1 MIFTKKKIDYVH
13 SFSDKLKNSE
23 NIIFLGTGGSSL
35 GGKTLVS
42 IKSNFFLNKK
52 KPQIFFLENVDQVS
66 ISGLLDQL
74 NMKKTSVVVISKSG
88 ETIETLAQ
96 FFFIKKI
103 ISKTRNYKKRILV
116 ITENKQSTLKKSK
129 KKKIIYL

>member
-1 MIFTKKKIDYVH
+1 MISTKKKLSMSIP
-13 SFSDKLKNSE
+13 FSDKLKNNE

-42 IKSNFFLNKK
+42 IKTTFLNKK
-52 KPQIFFLENVDQVS
+52 KATNFFLENVDQVS

-74 NMKKTSVVVISKSG
+74 NMEKTSVVVISKSG

-96 FFFIKKI
+96 FFFIKK
-103 ISKTRNYKKRILV
+103 
-116 ITENKQSTLKKSK
+116 
-129 KKKIIYL
+129 